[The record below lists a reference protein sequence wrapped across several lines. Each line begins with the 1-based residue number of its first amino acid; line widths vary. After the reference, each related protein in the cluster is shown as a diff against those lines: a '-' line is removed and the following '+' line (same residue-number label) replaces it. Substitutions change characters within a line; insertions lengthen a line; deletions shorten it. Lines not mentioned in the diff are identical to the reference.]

1 MIMDAHRITG
11 AVKELVGGA
20 QEAAGAV
27 TGDTTAE
34 LRGKARQAEGGA
46 ERTYGEWLDLARD
59 LARDRPLLAVL
70 DTSALSFTV
79 GVLVAGGRLRD

>member
-1 MIMDAHRITG
+1 MDAHRITG
-11 AVKELVGGA
+11 AIKELVGGA
-20 QEAAGAV
+20 QETAGAV
-27 TGDTTAE
+27 TGDTATE

-70 DTSALSFTV
+70 GASALAFTV
-79 GVLVAGGRLRD
+79 GALVAGGRLRD